1 MNKILVKEDN
11 IVLDNEIV
19 ELEFKTLKCNLT
31 IKGSVWIDDLNNNSL
46 EELNITLLDGSRLLY
61 NKYTKDIKNLKISI
75 LENNDTTLEFNYSL
89 YQSIKASIILDSKV
103 LGNNNKCSMNVYGVS
118 DKDGA
123 IVVNAT
129 GSVLENIKD
138 NDLLE
143 NIRILMLND
152 SENVIVPNLLVGS
165 NEVSVNH
172 NATISSLDTNYL
184 YYLNSKGLSYEE
196 AKKLIVKGFLKSK
209 LKLRKKE
216 EPYE

>member
-31 IKGSVWIDDLNNNSL
+31 IKGSVWINDLNNNNL

-61 NKYTKDIKNLKISI
+61 NKYTKDIKNLKINI
-75 LENNDTTLEFNYSL
+75 QENNDTTLEFNYSL

-152 SENVIVPNLLVGS
+152 SENVIVPNLLVES

-184 YYLNSKGLSYEE
+184 YYLNSKGLSYED

-216 EPYE
+216 ELYE

>member
-1 MNKILVKEDN
+1 MKEDN

-31 IKGSVWIDDLNNNSL
+31 IKGSVWINDLNNNNL
-46 EELNITLLDGSRLLY
+46 EELNITLLDGSKLLY
-61 NKYTKDIKNLKISI
+61 NKYTKDIKNLKINI

-143 NIRILMLND
+143 NIRILLLND

-184 YYLNSKGLSYEE
+184 YYLNSKGLSYED

-216 EPYE
+216 ELYE

>member
-46 EELNITLLDGSRLLY
+46 EELNITLLDGSKLLY
-61 NKYTKDIKNLKISI
+61 NKYTKDIKNLKINI

-89 YQSIKASIILDSKV
+89 YQSIKASITIDSKV

-118 DKDGA
+118 DKDGV

-172 NATISSLDTNYL
+172 NATISSLDMNYL

>member
-61 NKYTKDIKNLKISI
+61 NKYTKDIKNLKINI

-89 YQSIKASIILDSKV
+89 YQSIKASITIDSKV
-103 LGNNNKCSMNVYGVS
+103 PGNNNKCSMNVYGVS

-184 YYLNSKGLSYEE
+184 YYLNSKGLSYED

-216 EPYE
+216 ELYE

>member
-31 IKGSVWIDDLNNNSL
+31 IKGSVWINDLNNNNL
-46 EELNITLLDGSRLLY
+46 EELNITLLDGSKLLY
-61 NKYTKDIKNLKISI
+61 NKYTKDIKNLKINI
-75 LENNDTTLEFNYSL
+75 QENNDTTLEFNYSL

-118 DKDGA
+118 DKDGT

-184 YYLNSKGLSYEE
+184 YYLNSKGLSYED

-216 EPYE
+216 ELYE

>member
-1 MNKILVKEDN
+1 MNKILVKEEN

-31 IKGSVWIDDLNNNSL
+31 IKGSVWVNDLNNNNL
-46 EELNITLLDGSRLLY
+46 EELNITMLDGSRLLY
-61 NKYTKDIKNLKISI
+61 SKYTKDIKNLKINI
-75 LENNDTTLEFNYSL
+75 TENNDTTLEFNYSL
-89 YQSIKASIILDSKV
+89 YQSIKASITLDSKV

-209 LKLRKKE
+209 LKLSEKE

>member
-1 MNKILVKEDN
+1 MKEDN

-46 EELNITLLDGSRLLY
+46 EELNITLLDGSKLLY
-61 NKYTKDIKNLKISI
+61 NKYTKDIKNLKINI

-89 YQSIKASIILDSKV
+89 YQSIKASITIDSKV

-118 DKDGA
+118 DKDGV

-172 NATISSLDTNYL
+172 NATISSLDMNYL

>member
-61 NKYTKDIKNLKISI
+61 NKYTKDIKNLKINI

-89 YQSIKASIILDSKV
+89 YQSIKASITIDSKV

-118 DKDGA
+118 DKYGA

>member
-61 NKYTKDIKNLKISI
+61 NKYTKDIKHLKINI

-89 YQSIKASIILDSKV
+89 YQSIKASITIDSKV

>member
-31 IKGSVWIDDLNNNSL
+31 IKGSVWINDLNNNNL

-61 NKYTKDIKNLKISI
+61 NKYTKDIKNLKINI

>member
-46 EELNITLLDGSRLLY
+46 EKLNITLLDGSRLLY
-61 NKYTKDIKNLKISI
+61 NKYTKDIKNLKINI

>member
-31 IKGSVWIDDLNNNSL
+31 IKGSVWINDLNNNNL

-61 NKYTKDIKNLKISI
+61 NKYTKDIKNLKINI
-75 LENNDTTLEFNYSL
+75 QENNDTTLEFNYSL

-103 LGNNNKCSMNVYGVS
+103 LGDNNKCSMNVYGVS

-184 YYLNSKGLSYEE
+184 YYLNSKGLSYED

-216 EPYE
+216 ELYE

>member
-61 NKYTKDIKNLKISI
+61 NKYTKDIKNLKINI

-89 YQSIKASIILDSKV
+89 YQSIKAGIILDSKV

-172 NATISSLDTNYL
+172 NATISSLDMNYL

-216 EPYE
+216 EAYE

>member
-31 IKGSVWIDDLNNNSL
+31 IKGSVWINDLNNNNL

-61 NKYTKDIKNLKISI
+61 NKYTKDIKNLKINI
-75 LENNDTTLEFNYSL
+75 QENNDTTLEFNYSL
-89 YQSIKASIILDSKV
+89 YQSIKASITIDSKV
-103 LGNNNKCSMNVYGVS
+103 LGNNNKCSMNVYGVN

-184 YYLNSKGLSYEE
+184 YYLNSKGLSYED

-216 EPYE
+216 ELYE

>member
-31 IKGSVWIDDLNNNSL
+31 IKGSVWINDLNNNNL
-46 EELNITLLDGSRLLY
+46 EELNITLLDGSKLLY
-61 NKYTKDIKNLKISI
+61 NKYTKDIKNLKINI
-75 LENNDTTLEFNYSL
+75 QENNDTTLEFNYSL

-152 SENVIVPNLLVGS
+152 SENVIVPNLLVES

-184 YYLNSKGLSYEE
+184 YYLNSKGLSYED

-216 EPYE
+216 ELDE

>member
-31 IKGSVWIDDLNNNSL
+31 IKGSVWINDLNNNNL

-61 NKYTKDIKNLKISI
+61 NKYTKDIKNLKINI

-143 NIRILMLND
+143 NIRILLLND

-184 YYLNSKGLSYEE
+184 YYLNSKGLSYED

-216 EPYE
+216 ELYE

>member
-61 NKYTKDIKNLKISI
+61 NKYTKDIKNLKINI

-216 EPYE
+216 GLYE

>member
-1 MNKILVKEDN
+1 VKEDN

-216 EPYE
+216 ELYE

>member
-1 MNKILVKEDN
+1 MKEDN

-31 IKGSVWIDDLNNNSL
+31 IKGSVWINDLNNNNL

-61 NKYTKDIKNLKISI
+61 NKYTKDIKNLKINI

>member
-46 EELNITLLDGSRLLY
+46 EELNITLLDGSKLLY
-61 NKYTKDIKNLKISI
+61 NKYTKDIKNLKINI

-172 NATISSLDTNYL
+172 NATISSLDMNYL

>member
-1 MNKILVKEDN
+1 MKEDN

-31 IKGSVWIDDLNNNSL
+31 IKGSVWINDLNNNNL

-61 NKYTKDIKNLKISI
+61 NKYTKDIKNLKINI
-75 LENNDTTLEFNYSL
+75 QENNDTTLEFNYSL

-184 YYLNSKGLSYEE
+184 YYLNSKGLSYED

-216 EPYE
+216 NL

>member
-46 EELNITLLDGSRLLY
+46 EELNITMLDGSRLLY
-61 NKYTKDIKNLKISI
+61 NKYTKDIKNLKINI

-89 YQSIKASIILDSKV
+89 YQSIKASITIDSKV
-103 LGNNNKCSMNVYGVS
+103 LGSNNKCSMNVYGVS

>member
-61 NKYTKDIKNLKISI
+61 NKYTKDIKNLKINI

-172 NATISSLDTNYL
+172 NATISSLDMNYL

-216 EPYE
+216 ELYE

>member
-31 IKGSVWIDDLNNNSL
+31 IKGSVWINDLNNNNL
-46 EELNITLLDGSRLLY
+46 EELNITLLDGSKLLY
-61 NKYTKDIKNLKISI
+61 NKYTKDIKNLKINI